1 MLLVTI
7 QREHT
12 LTEDLFM
19 SEKITI
25 KALADAIE
33 EIREELKLFK
43 QEITKFSISNQSIEK
58 PIKKVVIIPDEPITI
73 KAKKDE

>member
-1 MLLVTI
+1 
-7 QREHT
+7 
-12 LTEDLFM
+12 M

-25 KALADAIE
+25 KALADAIQ

>member
-1 MLLVTI
+1 M
-7 QREHT
+7 
-12 LTEDLFM
+12 TEDLFM

-43 QEITKFSISNQSIEK
+43 KEITKFSISDQSIEK
-58 PIKKVVIIPDEPITI
+58 PIKKVVIIPNEPITI

>member
-1 MLLVTI
+1 
-7 QREHT
+7 
-12 LTEDLFM
+12 M

-58 PIKKVVIIPDEPITI
+58 TIKKVVIIPDEPIKI

>member
-1 MLLVTI
+1 
-7 QREHT
+7 
-12 LTEDLFM
+12 M

-25 KALADAIE
+25 KSLADAID

-43 QEITKFSISNQSIEK
+43 QEITKFSISDQSIEK

>member
-1 MLLVTI
+1 
-7 QREHT
+7 
-12 LTEDLFM
+12 M

-58 PIKKVVIIPDEPITI
+58 PIKKVVIIADEPITI

>member
-1 MLLVTI
+1 M
-7 QREHT
+7 
-12 LTEDLFM
+12 TEDLFM
-19 SEKITI
+19 SEKITV

-33 EIREELKLFK
+33 EIKEELKLFK

-58 PIKKVVIIPDEPITI
+58 PIRKVVIIPDEPITI

>member
-1 MLLVTI
+1 
-7 QREHT
+7 
-12 LTEDLFM
+12 M

-58 PIKKVVIIPDEPITI
+58 PIKKVVIIPDEPIKI

>member
-1 MLLVTI
+1 
-7 QREHT
+7 
-12 LTEDLFM
+12 M

-33 EIREELKLFK
+33 EIKEELKLFK

>member
-1 MLLVTI
+1 
-7 QREHT
+7 
-12 LTEDLFM
+12 M
-19 SEKITI
+19 SEKITV

-33 EIREELKLFK
+33 EIKEELKLFK

-58 PIKKVVIIPDEPITI
+58 PIRKVVIIPDEPITI

>member
-1 MLLVTI
+1 
-7 QREHT
+7 
-12 LTEDLFM
+12 M

-33 EIREELKLFK
+33 EIKEELKLFK

-58 PIKKVVIIPDEPITI
+58 PTKKVVIIPDEPITI

>member
-1 MLLVTI
+1 
-7 QREHT
+7 
-12 LTEDLFM
+12 M